1 MKNKKNY
8 TILIILLLLLAVL
21 VGWIVWDN
29 NRITVTEYTIK
40 DNEIPESF
48 SGYRIVQISDLH
60 NAEFGSENELLLNNI
75 RLLQPDIIVLTG
87 DLIDSYHTDVDIS
100 LAFVR
105 QAVQIAPT
113 YYVFGNHEVR
123 IPDAYRRLKAGM
135 EDAGVV
141 ILDESIL
148 LKRDSEVLALVGVP
162 DPSALG
168 VDSQAYTKAI
178 DSLLEER
185 KSDRST
191 YSVLLCHRPEV
202 FDAFV
207 ENGVDLVFTGHTH
220 GGQIRL
226 PLIGAVFAPD
236 QGLFPV
242 YDAGIFTKE
251 DTTMIISRG
260 LGNSSFPFRVDCP
273 PEIVVATL
281 MHE

>member
-141 ILDESIL
+141 ILEESIL

-185 KSDRST
+185 ISDRST

>member
-60 NAEFGSENELLLNNI
+60 NAEFGSENKLLLNSI

-185 KSDRST
+185 ISDRSH

-236 QGLFPV
+236 QGLFPA

>member
-236 QGLFPV
+236 QGLIPA

>member
-60 NAEFGSENELLLNNI
+60 NAEFGSENKLLLNSI

-236 QGLFPV
+236 QGLFPA

>member
-123 IPDAYRRLKAGM
+123 IPDVYRRLKAGM

-162 DPSALG
+162 DPSAFG

-185 KSDRST
+185 ISDRSH

-236 QGLFPV
+236 QGLFPA

-260 LGNSSFPFRVDCP
+260 LGNSSFPFRIDCP

>member
-141 ILDESIL
+141 ILEESIL
-148 LKRDSEVLALVGVP
+148 LKRDSEVLTLVGVP

-185 KSDRST
+185 ISDRSH

-236 QGLFPV
+236 QGLFPA

>member
-236 QGLFPV
+236 QGLFPA

>member
-87 DLIDSYHTDVDIS
+87 DLIDSYHTDVDVS

-123 IPDAYRRLKAGM
+123 IPDAYHRLKAGM
-135 EDAGVV
+135 EEAGVV
-141 ILDESIL
+141 ILEESIL
-148 LKRDSEVLALVGVP
+148 LKRDSEVLTLVGVP

-185 KSDRST
+185 ISDRSH

-236 QGLFPV
+236 QGLFPA

-251 DTTMIISRG
+251 NTTMIISRG

>member
-135 EDAGVV
+135 EEAGVV
-141 ILDESIL
+141 ILEESIL
-148 LKRDSEVLALVGVP
+148 LKRDSEVLTLVGVP
-162 DPSALG
+162 DPSAFG

-185 KSDRST
+185 ISDKST

-236 QGLFPV
+236 QGLFPA

-260 LGNSSFPFRVDCP
+260 LGNSSFPFRIDCP